1 MDTAIAS
8 GELYKGAGWLY
19 SKEAWVNG
27 GTLHLIGL
35 LSDGGVHSRY
45 DQLAAIIRA
54 AADHCCKKMR
64 LHILTD
70 GRDVPDGTSLGFVEQ
85 LEKELEG
92 IRKYGCDAQIASG
105 GGRMFVTMDRYEVV
119 IEEIIFKKKPKC
131 YDIVLFNFL
140 MILMN
145 CNISLW
151 INW

>member
-1 MDTAIAS
+1 MTAGTHTTMGCRASLVDTAIAS

-119 IEEIIFKKKPKC
+119 IEEIVLKKKTPTA
-131 YDIVLFNFL
+131 
-140 MILMN
+140 
-145 CNISLW
+145 
-151 INW
+151 